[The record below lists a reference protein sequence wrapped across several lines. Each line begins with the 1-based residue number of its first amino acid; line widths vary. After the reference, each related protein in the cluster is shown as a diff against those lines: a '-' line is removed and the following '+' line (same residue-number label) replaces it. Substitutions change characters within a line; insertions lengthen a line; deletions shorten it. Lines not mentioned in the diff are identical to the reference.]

1 MIAFDILYWI
11 KGQLDVKIFEILL
24 LISADIGFVLVVL
37 RIKTGK
43 EFKVL

>member
-11 KGQLDVKIFEILL
+11 KGQLDVNIFEILL
-24 LISADIGFVLVVL
+24 LISADIRFVLVVL